1 MGVKDPKGSCKDKTE
16 EADTALC
23 LETEYKKLKEEFDKK
38 QNCKCDEEKCV
49 LKTTPDSNE
58 DSPPETCDKKKC
70 EKESE
75 KKCEEANEKVNEDEN
90 CKDEEKNEKEK
101 CLKKK
106 YTDLVKNLSIDD
118 NCECKE
124 IKEKC
129 DLTPTPDSN
138 EDSPPKTCDNE
149 KCKDEEE
156 DEKQKCLTIK
166 YTELVKG
173 LRINDEC
180 KCEEKEKVTCKLTAE
195 SGSNVILIIS
205 IVAVVLVVLGAGFYV
220 YRRNAGNGN

>member
-138 EDSPPKTCDNE
+138 EDSPPKTCDKE
-149 KCKDEEE
+149 KCKKESEKKCEEANKQVNE
-156 DEKQKCLTIK
+156 DEK
-166 YTELVKG
+166 
-173 LRINDEC
+173 C
-180 KCEEKEKVTCKLTAE
+180 KEEKEKITCKLTAE
-195 SGSNVILIIS
+195 SKSNVILIIS